1 MSVAEKRSVAAPMR
15 QRILDEAERLIAIKG
30 VYAFTL
36 GDIAAPLG
44 VQVPA
49 IYKHYRSRDGVLI
62 EVSRRFIAL
71 LAGQFEIRP
80 ERSPVMAF
88 RVALEKFV
96 ELMMGHPAYVRLA
109 LVDFA
114 TPGGGMDYVKL
125 AAGGSF
131 KENLRRGPL
140 AAMHARLRQ
149 LLRAGIKCGEFR
161 PVDATDIYRLLKA
174 SLLIRLVFP
183 DDRLLLRRPSSRE
196 LRDAKRWI
204 WDIASR
210 HLAPRRGAA
219 AEAKRQLRRRASRA
233 RESARKR

>member
-1 MSVAEKRSVAAPMR
+1 MPAAEKHRVAAPMR
-15 QRILDEAERLIAIKG
+15 QRILDEAERLIAVKG
-30 VYAFTL
+30 VYGFTL
-36 GDIAAPLG
+36 RDIAAPLG

-71 LAGQFEIRP
+71 LASQFELRP
-80 ERSPVMAF
+80 ELTPVAAF
-88 RVALEKFV
+88 RVALERFV

-131 KENLRRGPL
+131 KENLVRGPL
-140 AAMHARLRQ
+140 AAMHARLRELVQ
-149 LLRAGIKCGEFR
+149 AGIRSGEFR
-161 PVDATDIYRLLKA
+161 SVGASDIYRLLKA

-183 DDRLLLRRPSSRE
+183 DDRLLLRQPTSRE
-196 LRDAKRWI
+196 LRDTKRWI

-210 HLAPRRGAA
+210 HLAPRAA
-219 AEAKRQLRRRASRA
+219 KMRTRRRLRA
-233 RESARKR
+233 RIQPEQRNRAAV

>member
-1 MSVAEKRSVAAPMR
+1 MSAVEKRSVSAPMR

-36 GDIAAPLG
+36 ADIAAPLG

-49 IYKHYRSRDGVLI
+49 IYKHYRNRDGVLI

-149 LLRAGIKCGEFR
+149 LLRAGIRSGEFR
-161 PVDATDIYRLLKA
+161 PVDASDIYRLLKA

-183 DDRLLLRRPSSRE
+183 DDRLLLRRPSPRE
-196 LRDAKRWI
+196 LRDAKRWV

-210 HLAPRRGAA
+210 HLAPRRGVA
-219 AEAKRQLRRRASRA
+219 AEAKRKIRHQASRA
-233 RESARKR
+233 RDSARER

>member
-1 MSVAEKRSVAAPMR
+1 MPAAEKHRVAAPMR
-15 QRILDEAERLIAIKG
+15 QRILDEAERLIAVKG
-30 VYAFTL
+30 VYGFTL
-36 GDIAAPLG
+36 RDIAAPLG

-71 LAGQFEIRP
+71 LASQFELRP
-80 ERSPVMAF
+80 ELTPVAAF
-88 RVALEKFV
+88 RVALERFV
-96 ELMMGHPAYVRLA
+96 ELLMGHPAYVRLA

-131 KENLRRGPL
+131 KENLVRGPL
-140 AAMHARLRQ
+140 AAMHARLRELVQ
-149 LLRAGIKCGEFR
+149 AGIRSGEFR
-161 PVDATDIYRLLKA
+161 SVGASDIYRLLKA

-183 DDRLLLRRPSSRE
+183 DDRLLLRQPTSRE
-196 LRDAKRWI
+196 LRDTKRWI

-210 HLAPRRGAA
+210 HLAPRAA
-219 AEAKRQLRRRASRA
+219 KMRTRRRLRA
-233 RESARKR
+233 RIQPEQRNRAAV